1 MLTMSHPVFRRALL
15 ALAPVAL
22 AGTVSAQSVQS
33 FPLQPAPG
41 AAQQLGEPVLATDL
55 AGVSA
60 LTRTDRVTLTDVP
73 VPSGGTISLELE
85 RIDVARRRFGVQ
97 VDGAPAPEILDGLSL
112 SVWKG
117 RITGDDNSDVLL
129 GFSNVGSRGWIRSR
143 EGLVH
148 LLAMPHPDGSW
159 RAAPGVL
166 VTELDLNLQGLFHQ
180 GACEV
185 LPPSAPPAPRPTQSG
200 PATSQLVVQDTLCLR
215 ECTVAMETDFQLFQR
230 FNNANAATAYLTT
243 LLSFISDRYENQT
256 ETVLT
261 FPYLQIYTTSNDPWV
276 SPDTGGDAGDM
287 LNEFVG
293 AWQGN
298 VPMGAAL
305 GHMMSGANLGGG
317 VAFLGGLCSSTA
329 NFGVSGNIDANV
341 NFPVVQSPSNW
352 DFLVVAHEL
361 GHNFNSPHTHDFCPP
376 IDQCAAS
383 SAFGQCQSTRVCANT
398 GTIMSYCHTCA
409 GGTNNMTTYFHPLTA
424 ELMAARSAA
433 CNPIALELQI
443 FAPDVVTELVPT
455 ETRVQAVVGSIA
467 SATMTYRPSGSATE
481 TSVAMTTMGSGT
493 WVADIPP
500 MICGQGVE
508 YWFDFDILGVG
519 DVRAPAGVSGEV
531 YSALGGYETVVFADD
546 FETNQGWGTTT
557 LGATGGRWER
567 GVPVNDPNWAFA
579 PSADYD
585 LSGQCYLTENRPGS
599 SDVDNGTVQLISP
612 LLDMSPPDTSLSYA
626 YFLRLTHVTG
636 ADMLL
641 VEASSAGGP
650 YVEVNRHD
658 TDAGPDW
665 QVATLTGDDLL
676 SAGVTLG
683 PQIRFRFSAI
693 DASLPSVVEAGIDA
707 VTVRSIDCL
716 TVGTV
721 YCDPAV
727 ENSTGR
733 PATIVAEG
741 SDLVADN
748 DVTITIESLPPNTV
762 GYFLTSQTQGFVA
775 NAGGSQGNLCLGGSI
790 GRYISSVLSSGAAG
804 TYSLQL
810 DLTAVPQPTGFVG
823 VTAGETWNFQSWYR
837 DQLLGFPSSNFTE
850 AIEIL
855 FQ

>member
-1 MLTMSHPVFRRALL
+1 MQVQSPRLRKGLLLAAALL
-15 ALAPVAL
+15 LPGIAA
-22 AGTVSAQSVQS
+22 AQGSLP
-33 FPLQPAPG
+33 FPLHSVEG
-41 AAQQLGEPVLATDL
+41 ATEKLGEAVLSTDL
-55 AGVSA
+55 DDIEA
-60 LTRTDRVTLTDVP
+60 LTQLKTVTLTGVP
-73 VPSGGTISLELE
+73 LPNGTSISLELE
-85 RIDVARRRFGVQ
+85 RLNLTRRRFGVH
-97 VDGAPAPEILDGLSL
+97 VDGALVPDLIDGLDL

-117 RITGDDNSDVLL
+117 RIAGDDHSDVML
-129 GFSNVGSRGWIRSR
+129 GFSNAGSRGWIRSR
-143 EGLVH
+143 DGLVH
-148 LLAMPHPDGSW
+148 LLTMPHEDGSW

-166 VTELDLNLQGLFHQ
+166 VTEEDLNLQGLFHR
-180 GACEV
+180 GGCKA
-185 LPPSAPPAPRPTQSG
+185 LPPSAPPAPRPVSQGS
-200 PATSQLVVQDTLCLR
+200 ATSQIMIQETICLR
-215 ECTVAMETDFQLFQR
+215 ECTVAMETDYQLFQR
-230 FNNANAATAYLTT
+230 FNNVNAATAYLTT
-243 LLSFISDRYENQT
+243 LLSFISDRYEAQA
-256 ETVLT
+256 ETALT
-261 FPYLQIYTTSNDPWV
+261 FPYLQLYTNSNDPWV
-276 SPDTGGDAGDM
+276 TPDTGGDAGDM
-287 LNEFVG
+287 LNEFVS

-305 GHMMSGANLGGG
+305 GHMMSGASLGGG

-329 NFGVSGNIDANV
+329 NFGVSGNINGNV
-341 NFPVVQSPSNW
+341 NFPVVQSPTNW
-352 DFLVVAHEL
+352 DFLVVAHEI

-383 SAFGQCQSTRVCANT
+383 SAFGQCQSTSVCANT
-398 GTIMSYCHTCA
+398 GTIMSYCHTCP

-424 ELMAARSAA
+424 ELMTVRSAS
-433 CNPIALELQI
+433 CNPIALEVQV
-443 FAPDVVTELVPT
+443 FAPDVATELVPT
-455 ETRVQAVVGSIA
+455 QTRIQSVVGTLLSG
-467 SATMTYRPSGSATE
+467 TMSYRLSGSTTAASVPM
-481 TSVAMTTMGSGT
+481 TSQGGGA
-493 WVADIPP
+493 WVADLPAVL
-500 MICGQGVE
+500 CGQVVE
-508 YWFDFDILGVG
+508 YWFDFDVAGLGEFTAPVG
-519 DVRAPAGVSGEV
+519 APGQV
-531 YSALGGYETVVFADD
+531 YSAVGGFESVAFTDD
-546 FETNQGWGTTT
+546 FETDQGWGTTT

-567 GVPVNDPNWAFA
+567 GVPVNDPNWAYG

-585 LSGQCYLTENRPGS
+585 LSGRCFLTENRPGS
-599 SDVDNGTVQLISP
+599 SDVDNGAVQLISP
-612 LLDMSPPDTSLSYA
+612 LLDLSEPNVALSYA

-636 ADMLL
+636 ADKLI

-650 YVEVNRHD
+650 YVELNRHD
-658 TDAGPDW
+658 DDVGQDW
-665 QVATLTGDDLL
+665 QLVTLTQADLVA
-676 SAGVTLG
+676 AGLTLG
-683 PQIRFRFSAI
+683 PQVRLRFTAN

-727 ENSTGR
+727 ANSTGA

-748 DVTITIESLPPNTV
+748 DVTLTIESLPPNTV

-790 GRYISSVLSSGAAG
+790 GRYINSVLSSGPAG